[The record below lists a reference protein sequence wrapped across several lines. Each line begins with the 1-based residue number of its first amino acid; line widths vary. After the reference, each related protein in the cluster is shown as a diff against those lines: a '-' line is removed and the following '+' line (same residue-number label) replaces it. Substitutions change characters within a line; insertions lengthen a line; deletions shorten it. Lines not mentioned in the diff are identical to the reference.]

1 MKSEITDV
9 KYTPSGSAIV
19 ATFDG
24 ETMFIP
30 IDVNNRHYAEIK
42 RRVDD
47 GTLTIQEA
55 DAE

>member
-9 KYTPSGSAIV
+9 KYTPSGSSIV

-42 RRVDD
+42 RRVDE